1 MHRER
6 RTRVDQGVAV
16 VRCEGNVNPVS
27 RILLKASREGGVCR
41 KPLVVR
47 DQVLAAVQNA
57 VAVIVYD
64 KALETVVRCIV
75 RRDRRHQALCLD
87 RREAVALVCVR
98 ALLRDIHLK
107 TACCNA
113 CVHVRG
119 YLSRVV
125 AQGSVV
131 AREIGELH
139 PLARVSVVLQLEV
152 HLTGRH
158 REAVAIGYRRILEAA
173 ADTCRRHSTERLI
186 VAVEIAVDIREF
198 LIHKACDCMRRDLLR
213 EEYLERRIQTARI
226 LIIHNQRNTGAVRRA
241 VHPNLD
247 ILVRHDSRKQG
258 SGQILVAN
266 CIDQVVDRRCIARHI
281 AVDDRKF
288 RCIIAERRVHRIAD
302 LCLREVALGRIRL

>member
-1 MHRER
+1 MHREC

-16 VRCEGNVNPVS
+16 VRCEGNVNPVC

-41 KPLVVR
+41 KLLVVG
-47 DQVLAAVQNA
+47 DQMLTAVQNA
-57 VAVIVYD
+57 VAVIVHD
-64 KALETVVRCIV
+64 EALEAVVRRIV

-98 ALLRDIHLK
+98 ALLRDIRLK

-119 YLSRVV
+119 YLSRIV
-125 AQGSVV
+125 AEGSVV

-139 PLARVSVVLQLEV
+139 PLTRVSVVLELEI
-152 HLTGRH
+152 HLAGRH
-158 REAVAIGYRRILEAA
+158 GERIAVRCRRILEAA

-186 VAVEIAVDIREF
+186 VAVEIAVDIRELF
-198 LIHKACDCMRRDLLR
+198 IHRACDCMRRNLLR
-213 EEYLERRIQTARI
+213 KEYLERRIQTARI

-241 VHPNLD
+241 VHANLD

-266 CIDQVVDRRCIARHI
+266 CIDQVVDRRRIARHI
-281 AVDDRKF
+281 AVNDRKL
-288 RCIIAERRVHRIAD
+288 RGIIAERRVHRIAD
-302 LCLREVALGRIRL
+302 LCLREVALGRICL